1 MQEAFEQ
8 FLKNN
13 PDLLESSRKPYWQ
26 KDPVR
31 EKEFA
36 VALEK
41 YKEGYPRKAIVKWLK
56 QSCGW
61 SLAEKTISDYIGDY
75 GEKND

>member
-13 PDLLESSRKPYWQ
+13 PELLDSSRKPYF
-26 KDPVR
+26 KKNPER
-31 EKEFA
+31 EKEF
-36 VALEK
+36 VIALQK

-56 QSCGW
+56 ESCGW

-75 GEKND
+75 GEKTE